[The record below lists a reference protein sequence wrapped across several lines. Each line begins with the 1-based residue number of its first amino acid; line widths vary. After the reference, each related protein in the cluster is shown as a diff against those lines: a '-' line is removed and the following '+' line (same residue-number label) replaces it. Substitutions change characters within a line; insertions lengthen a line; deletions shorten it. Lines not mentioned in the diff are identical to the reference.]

1 LGRLSILIDMALSIK
16 SAEADRLARELAA
29 ETGEN
34 LTEAIVVA
42 LRERLQREHARRRS
56 SVDARLR
63 RLRADVASMKVI
75 DSRHPDDILGYDDH
89 GLPA

>member
-1 LGRLSILIDMALSIK
+1 MALSIK